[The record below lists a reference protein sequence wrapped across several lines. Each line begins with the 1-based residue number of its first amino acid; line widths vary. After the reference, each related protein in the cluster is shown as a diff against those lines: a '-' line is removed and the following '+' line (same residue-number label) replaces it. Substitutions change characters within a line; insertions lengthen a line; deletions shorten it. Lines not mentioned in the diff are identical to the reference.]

1 MALSVAIRP
10 KSKGDEDKLMTGA
23 APAPGGGSALLVV
36 ERVDE
41 THQTILR
48 GTGETHLAV
57 AAERLARKFGVEV
70 VTEEVLVPYRETITR
85 SAEAEGKYKK
95 QTGGHG
101 QFGVA
106 SIRIEPL
113 ERGEGFQFVDQVV
126 GGAIPRQYI
135 PAVEK
140 GVIEAMARAGST
152 ATRSSTSRSPASTAS
167 TTPSTPR
174 R

>member
-1 MALSVAIRP
+1 M
-10 KSKGDEDKLMTGA
+10 
-23 APAPGGGSALLVV
+23 
-36 ERVDE
+36 
-41 THQTILR
+41 
-48 GTGETHLAV
+48 

-70 VTEEVLVPYRETITR
+70 ETEDVLVPYRETITQQ
-85 SAEAEGKYKK
+85 AEAEGKYKK

-113 ERGEGFQFVDQVV
+113 ERGEGFHFVDQVV

-140 GVIEAMARAGST
+140 GVLEAMSQGGVYGYPVVDVQVAVLRRQVPPGRLVGDELQDGRVAGLPGGHGQGRARCCS
-152 ATRSSTSRSPASTAS
+152 SRSRCS
-167 TTPSTPR
+167 R
-174 R
+174 